1 MKECEMKDL
10 IVKRCGLTIDPIF
23 DELACSPDGFVY
35 MNDETDIKT
44 LKCIEIKC
52 PFSTKDFTK
61 E

>member
-1 MKECEMKDL
+1 MKDL